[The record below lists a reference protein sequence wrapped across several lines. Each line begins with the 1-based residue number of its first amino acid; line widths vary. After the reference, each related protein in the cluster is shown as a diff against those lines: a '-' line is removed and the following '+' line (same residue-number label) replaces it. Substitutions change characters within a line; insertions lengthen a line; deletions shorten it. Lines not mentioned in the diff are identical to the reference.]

1 MPYSTFSSS
10 RRLIPVCLVLALL
23 SLAGALTA
31 AEPRTLA
38 AFEPLLSWKL
48 ADGEALPVTVDGRE
62 IRFAPQSF
70 FVSGKNVTFI
80 NRFDPLLAVYP
91 VGEKSAGK
99 FIPLSHPADKKFDAR
114 FFTDVCV
121 SGDRIFALEQSTAT
135 IRRVTPSGTIDAMWF
150 LTDTEGTVITR
161 LWRIGT
167 DAFWVYDQGARKLLL
182 RKCDAPPDP
191 NKSAPGADYR
201 LNASSLAAGGSR
213 LVAADREGET
223 NWALLGRKAAAPDA
237 PPTVIATITAD
248 IFQVLDVDRTG
259 CAFAYLVDKAGPAIL
274 RAPRNGPAERFALTA
289 PLVFP
294 PDCGRAAQALDDGR
308 LLLLTRPT
316 PEEIVFGELCF
327 PR

>member
-1 MPYSTFSSS
+1 MPYSMHSSS
-10 RRLIPVCLVLALL
+10 RRLIPVCLALALL
-23 SLAGALTA
+23 SLAGALAA

-38 AFEPLLSWKL
+38 ALEPLLNWKL
-48 ADGEALPVTVDGRE
+48 TDGEAMSVTADGRE
-62 IRFAPQSF
+62 MRFAPQSF

-91 VGEKSAGK
+91 VAEKSAGK
-99 FIPLSHPADKKFDAR
+99 FVPLSHPADKKFDAR

-121 SGDRIFALEQSTAT
+121 IGDRIFVLEQSTAT
-135 IRRVTPSGTIDAMWF
+135 IRRVTPSGAIDAMWL
-150 LTDTEGTVITR
+150 LTDVEGAVITR
-161 LWRIGT
+161 LWRIGD

-191 NKSAPGADYR
+191 NKSAPGTEYR
-201 LNASSLAAGGSR
+201 LNADSLAAGGSR
-213 LVAADREGET
+213 LIAADREGES

-237 PPTVIATITAD
+237 MPTVIATITAD
-248 IFQVLDVDRTG
+248 KFQVLDVDRTG
-259 CAFAYLVDKAGPAIL
+259 CAFVYLVDKAGPAVL
-274 RAPRNGPAERFALTA
+274 RAPRNGPAERFTLTA

-308 LLLLTRPT
+308 LLLLTKPN
-316 PEEIVFGELCF
+316 PNEIIFGELRF